1 MIVSTNTTVTIDNTT
16 GVQLFSNKDFSVKVN
31 SDGVVFDSQT
41 DKVIPPTKC
50 GRYFVSFKGEKHIL
64 TRLPTLI
71 ARVLSGKH
79 VSMREG
85 EKVYVLD
92 KSKPFTPDNIEIS
105 HTKPQGYVKTAKVY
119 KAKQKPLPTAA
130 ALVVKV
136 VNPPITM
143 VEIAEYKGKSYYM
156 TEDFTKFENETEA
169 NAHQIKVSKGKN
181 LAEIVLSS
189 KGGYVLAER
198 MFEQEVTYLGK
209 KPYPNFVDMMEN
221 NKGVQSVYEESTY
234 SVELQTES
242 KVVAELC
249 DKLDRKP
256 KMTKEEATRI
266 KHLIE
271 VVAEAELT
279 LTKIVKS

>member
-105 HTKPQGYVKTAKVY
+105 RTKPQGYVKTAKVY

-156 TEDFTKFENETEA
+156 TEDFTNLKMKLKQM
-169 NAHQIKVSKGKN
+169 HIKLK
-181 LAEIVLSS
+181 
-189 KGGYVLAER
+189 Y
-198 MFEQEVTYLGK
+198 Q
-209 KPYPNFVDMMEN
+209 
-221 NKGVQSVYEESTY
+221 
-234 SVELQTES
+234 
-242 KVVAELC
+242 KV
-249 DKLDRKP
+249 K
-256 KMTKEEATRI
+256 
-266 KHLIE
+266 
-271 VVAEAELT
+271 T
-279 LTKIVKS
+279 LLKSYYQAKAVMY

>member
-1 MIVSTNTTVTIDNTT
+1 MIVSTNTSVTIDNN
-16 GVQLFSNKDFSVKVN
+16 GVQLFANSDFSVKVN
-31 SDGVVFDSQT
+31 SDGVVFDSKT
-41 DKVIPPTKC
+41 NKVIPPTKC

-105 HTKPQGYVKTAKVY
+105 RTKPQGYVKTAKVY
-119 KAKQKPLPTAA
+119 KAKQKPLPTQA

-143 VEIAEYKGKSYYM
+143 VEIAENKGKSYYM
-156 TEDFTKFENETEA
+156 SEDFTKFENETEA
-169 NAHQIKVSKGKN
+169 NLHQHKVSKGKN

-198 MFEQEVTYLGK
+198 MYEQEVTYLGK
-209 KPYPNFVDMMEN
+209 KPYLNFVDMMQN
-221 NKGVQSVYEESTY
+221 NKGVQAIYEESTY
-234 SVELQTES
+234 TVELQTES
-242 KVVAELC
+242 KVIAELC
-249 DKLDRKP
+249 SKLDLKP
-256 KMTKEEATRI
+256 KMNEDEAKRI
-266 KHLIE
+266 KNLIE

-279 LTKIVKS
+279 ITKIVKS